1 MTPETSELA
10 VVTAIQIIENIRVS
24 LIHPERRTREELIW
38 TACVVD
44 KQLSIALDVLK
55 DFMHEERK

>member
-1 MTPETSELA
+1 MTPEATGLA
-10 VVTAIQIIENIRVS
+10 VQTAIQIIENIRVS

-44 KQLSIALDVLK
+44 KQLSIALDVLRDFK
-55 DFMHEERK
+55 DEERK